1 MDYSPAKKNDDSIAL
16 SRDEPEHEHV
26 LATAVVAFRDSLS
39 EGALAM
45 EDNFLVLRAH
55 EMVHNMRGRSVAPGV
70 AEPLGTDEA
79 FDNGGR

>member
-1 MDYSPAKKNDDSIAL
+1 
-16 SRDEPEHEHV
+16 
-26 LATAVVAFRDSLS
+26 
-39 EGALAM
+39 M

>member
-1 MDYSPAKKNDDSIAL
+1 MPAKKNNNCITFC
-16 SRDEPEHEHV
+16 RDEAEHKDV

-39 EGALAM
+39 ERALAM

-70 AEPLGTDEA
+70 AEPLRTDEA
-79 FDNGGR
+79 FDDRGR